1 MAKPARFK
9 VGSSGSGKHTET
21 QGSGEGMGG
30 LASRPAEEGPRIGAG
45 VMGKRMTPE
54 YDRDREKPGAGD
66 GRMPRRMPTY
76 SEE

>member
-21 QGSGEGMGG
+21 YGPGSEGHVG
-30 LASRPAEEGPRIGAG
+30 PDGPRIGAG
-45 VMGKRMTPE
+45 VLGKRVTPD
-54 YDRDREKPGAGD
+54 YDRGGKDNRPAV
-66 GRMPRRMPTY
+66 RSMRRY